1 MYFEMRDVR
10 KDSAADLTLV
20 ELFLALQ
27 SSWRE
32 FDKSCDK
39 SCNKP
44 RDLGHKWQSYEI
56 TVAPSL
62 RPHGTLRKRLRN
74 ININDKTQ
82 VKQVTRHPGVSTPK
96 LKIKPRQK

>member
-1 MYFEMRDVR
+1 MDVVVYFEMRDVR

-44 RDLGHKWQSYEI
+44 RDLGHKWQSEELI
-56 TVAPSL
+56 K
-62 RPHGTLRKRLRN
+62 G
-74 ININDKTQ
+74 INK
-82 VKQVTRHPGVSTPK
+82 KC
-96 LKIKPRQK
+96 